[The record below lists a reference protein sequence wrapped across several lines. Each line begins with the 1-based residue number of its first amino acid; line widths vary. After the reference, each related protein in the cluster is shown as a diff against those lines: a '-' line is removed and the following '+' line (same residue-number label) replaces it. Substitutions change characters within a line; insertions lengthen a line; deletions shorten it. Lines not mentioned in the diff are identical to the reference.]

1 MANTMGGLGDALK
14 SVGGAV
20 KSAVKGE
27 KILHSNDTITKVTS
41 GIMNNGL
48 GAGEVAY
55 RMLKNKNGLK
65 EAAIRTF
72 AKNADD
78 VLKEGSKTT
87 AKWDVGKIAG
97 SYIGVSA
104 AARVASGG
112 GLYKDK
118 NGNTNIA
125 GVPFI

>member
-1 MANTMGGLGDALK
+1 MANTMGGLDDALK
-14 SVGGAV
+14 SVTGAV
-20 KSAVKGE
+20 KSAVKGQ
-27 KILHSNDTITKVTS
+27 KILHSNDTITKVAA
-41 GIMNNGL
+41 GIMNNSLGAAEVGARML
-48 GAGEVAY
+48 GAGGLEKQGFKKAVAD
-55 RMLKNKNGLK
+55 
-65 EAAIRTF
+65 TF
-72 AKNADD
+72 KPDGKLNI
-78 VLKEGSKTT
+78 
-87 AKWDVGKIAG
+87 GKIAG